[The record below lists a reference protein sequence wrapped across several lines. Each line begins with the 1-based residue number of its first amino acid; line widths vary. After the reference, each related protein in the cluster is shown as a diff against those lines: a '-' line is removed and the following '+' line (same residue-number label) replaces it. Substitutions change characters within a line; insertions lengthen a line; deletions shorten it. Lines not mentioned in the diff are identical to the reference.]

1 LIEVAKES
9 SMSDDKPSNTPTDSA
24 APEAGFTPAPE
35 PPMVDP
41 SEVVPSEVA
50 TESADESAQQA
61 APVMK
66 VVEAAV
72 QEPGPAAKA
81 ANDEAQRRLE
91 ALSSVVLES
100 AEVATRSAASA
111 TELSADLKVVTR
123 QLETLTRRNTMQSR
137 IILGVTGTLLV
148 FGGGLFAV
156 FTASLQARVAQAD
169 AMVLAVGK
177 RIVDMNAGLEGID
190 IMNRTVG
197 ELARGLDALNAK
209 QASLEASLAAAA
221 KSSESLVKEVP
232 LQTAKSVGEKSA
244 VLAKEVK
251 ALQGQMGAQAKAVAS
266 LGAQVK
272 SLKGTVGDVNELK
285 KGVSA
290 LVTLQRERYLEAL
303 QAQQRAAEAQQRQ
316 SQPTA
321 PVNVQFP
328 RRKEAVKS
336 TDESAARAQ

>member
-9 SMSDDKPSNTPTDSA
+9 SMSDDKPSDTPTDNA

-35 PPMVDP
+35 PPTVDP
-41 SEVVPSEVA
+41 SEVVPSEAA
-50 TESADESAQQA
+50 TESAPQA

-72 QEPGPAAKA
+72 QEPAPVAKA

-221 KSSESLVKEVP
+221 KTSESLVKEVP

-285 KGVSA
+285 KDVSA

-321 PVNVQFP
+321 PVTVQFP

-336 TDESAARAQ
+336 TDESAARTQ

>member
-1 LIEVAKES
+1 
-9 SMSDDKPSNTPTDSA
+9 MSDDKPSDTSTDNA

-35 PPMVDP
+35 PPTVDP
-41 SEVVPSEVA
+41 SEVVPSEAA
-50 TESADESAQQA
+50 TESADESAPQA

-72 QEPGPAAKA
+72 QEPAPVAKA

-123 QLETLTRRNTMQSR
+123 QLETLTRRNTLQSR
-137 IILGVTGTLLV
+137 VILGVTGTLLV

-156 FTASLQARVAQAD
+156 FTATLQARVAQAD

-221 KSSESLVKEVP
+221 KTSESLVKEVP

-285 KGVSA
+285 KDVSA

-321 PVNVQFP
+321 PATVQFP

-336 TDESAARAQ
+336 TDESAARTQ

>member
-9 SMSDDKPSNTPTDSA
+9 SMSDDKPSDTPTDNA

-35 PPMVDP
+35 PPTVDP
-41 SEVVPSEVA
+41 SEVVPSEAA
-50 TESADESAQQA
+50 TESAPQA

-72 QEPGPAAKA
+72 QEPAPVAKA

-123 QLETLTRRNTMQSR
+123 QLETLTRRNTLQSR
-137 IILGVTGTLLV
+137 VILGVTGTLLV

-221 KSSESLVKEVP
+221 KTSESLVKEVP

-285 KGVSA
+285 KDVSA

-321 PVNVQFP
+321 PVTVQFP

-336 TDESAARAQ
+336 TDESAARTQ